1 MLSFLCKSVAE
12 SAYNLLAF
20 PNDIFSFFF
29 NLPMFWDRFQ
39 LNHNH
44 TGNEVDN
51 VAGFLIDYCGYPLHW
66 PGFDGLIEY

>member
-1 MLSFLCKSVAE
+1 MWLNLPIIFL
-12 SAYNLLAF
+12 LFLM
-20 PNDIFSFFF
+20 IFFHFFF

-51 VAGFLIDYCGYPLHW
+51 VADFLIDYCGYPLHW

>member
-1 MLSFLCKSVAE
+1 
-12 SAYNLLAF
+12 
-20 PNDIFSFFF
+20 
-29 NLPMFWDRFQ
+29 MFWDRFQ

-51 VAGFLIDYCGYPLHW
+51 VVGFLIDYCGYPLHW